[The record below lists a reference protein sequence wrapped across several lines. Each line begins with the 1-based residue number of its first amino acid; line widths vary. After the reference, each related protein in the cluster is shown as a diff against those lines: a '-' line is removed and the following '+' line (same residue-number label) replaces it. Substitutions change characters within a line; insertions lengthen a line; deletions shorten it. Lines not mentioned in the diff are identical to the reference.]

1 MLVRNISKVEV
12 TIDAPAK
19 VNLFLQVLNKRPD
32 GYHDINSLFQ
42 AVSLCDSLQFRISD
56 EPDVTIELL
65 GDSEIT
71 VTGDN
76 LIAVAYRLL
85 KQRFGLNKGLS
96 VRLEKRIPVAAGLGG
111 GSSNAAATIL
121 ACNLLF
127 DLNLSYPQMSAI
139 ALQIGSDIP
148 FFFSRGQALVS
159 GRGEKVVDTNFPI
172 EYKMV
177 LVCAKIAIA
186 TNAAYAALK
195 MDLTRA
201 KSPFKLKGSERLDE
215 FVESL
220 RLSGNDFE
228 EIQFRAYPELGRMRE
243 FLLKQGALMAR
254 MSGSGPT
261 MFGIFRDTSQIEVIK
276 PFNGRDW
283 RLYTVVPISLP
294 RQDQLVTGRHRGN
307 YGDLG
312 ESSGQTE
319 A

>member
-1 MLVRNISKVEV
+1 MLVRNISNAEV

-32 GYHDINSLFQ
+32 GYHNINSLFQ
-42 AVSLCDSLQFRISD
+42 TVSLCDRLRFCLSD
-56 EPDVTIELL
+56 EPDASIELL
-65 GDSEIT
+65 SDSEIT

-76 LIAVAYRLL
+76 LIAKAYRLL
-85 KQRFGLNKGLS
+85 KQRFGLDKGLS
-96 VRLEKRIPVAAGLGG
+96 VRLEKRIPVSAGLGG

-127 DLNLSYPQMSAI
+127 HLNLSYEEMATL
-139 ALQIGSDIP
+139 ALQIGSDVP
-148 FFFSRGQALVS
+148 FFFSGGQALVS
-159 GRGEKVVDTNFPI
+159 GRGDKVVDTDFPT

-186 TNAAYAALK
+186 TAAAYAALK

-201 KSPFKLKGSERLDE
+201 KKPFKLKSSGTLDE

-228 EIQFRAYPELGRMRE
+228 EIQFRAYPDLGRMRE

-254 MSGSGPT
+254 MSGSGST
-261 MFGIFRDTSQIEVIK
+261 MFGIFRKTSQVEVVK

-312 ESSGQTE
+312 ESAGQTE